1 LGIPAK
7 RTTLNVR
14 YDEFARNNGNAAR
27 EANFKTWSLTG
38 EYFFHKKARATFT
51 YQFRDYDADKREGV
65 AKTNGNAVL
74 KQVDN
79 RIGLQVTFIY
89 KNVLLR

>member
-1 LGIPAK
+1 MGIPAK

-14 YDEFARNNGNAAR
+14 YDEFNRNNGNSVR
-27 EANFKTWSLTG
+27 EATFKTWSLTG
-38 EYFFHKKARATFT
+38 EYFFHKKARATLT
-51 YQFRDYDADKREGV
+51 YQLRDRDANNRDGQ

-74 KQVDN
+74 GQVDN

>member
-1 LGIPAK
+1 MGIPAK

-14 YDEFARNNGNAAR
+14 YDEFNRNNGNSVR
-27 EANFKTWSLTG
+27 EATFKTWSLSG
-38 EYFFHKKARATFT
+38 EYFFHKKARATLT
-51 YQFRDYDADKREGV
+51 YQFRDFDADDRTGGF
-65 AKTNGNAVL
+65 KTNGNAVL

-79 RIGLQVTFIY
+79 RIGAQVTFIY